1 VHIFIHGEVVTNI
14 IKILYDWQLY
24 VVLLIIFLMLGIMI
38 GVIVYAYGEV
48 RKMREK
54 Y

>member
-1 VHIFIHGEVVTNI
+1 MHNFIHGEVVSEI

-24 VVLLIIFLMLGIMI
+24 VVLLIMLIMLGVMI

-48 RKMREK
+48 RKMRER

>member
-1 VHIFIHGEVVTNI
+1 MSEI

-24 VVLLIIFLMLGIMI
+24 VVLLMLLIMLGIMI
-38 GVIVYAYGEV
+38 GIIVYAYTEAK
-48 RKMREK
+48 KMRER